1 MIERY
6 DFGQLKLN
14 SQEYLHGFE
23 FCILAD
29 IAHLLRPP
37 TWKVCPECKGHRGVD
52 VDCGCYGI
60 ERDSCQAC
68 GGSGISLQQCQK
80 CHGSG
85 QLPIFYTPEQYRQWF
100 VDNKLPG
107 QEWTGPV
114 WAKHCR
120 YPEFEIYDRESN
132 IEIYFH
138 ESWTVLIA
146 NEAGKP
152 PEDYTCEK

>member
-37 TWKVCPECKGHRGVD
+37 TCDKDNKPV
-52 VDCGCYGI
+52 
-60 ERDSCQAC
+60 
-68 GGSGISLQQCQK
+68 
-80 CHGSG
+80 
-85 QLPIFYTPEQYRQWF
+85 FYTPTQWQQWF
-100 VDNKLPG
+100 VDNRLPV

-120 YPEFEIYDRESN
+120 CPEFEIYERESN

-146 NEAGKP
+146 KLTG
-152 PEDYTCEK
+152 

>member
-37 TWKVCPECKGHRGVD
+37 TWKECGECKERGPD
-52 VDCGCYGI
+52 MTC
-60 ERDSCQAC
+60 E
-68 GGSGISLQQCQK
+68 

-85 QLPIFYTPEQYRQWF
+85 QIPIFYTPAQYRQWF
-100 VDNKLPG
+100 VDNKLPV

-120 YPEFEIYDRESN
+120 CPEFEIYDRESN
-132 IEIYFH
+132 VEIYFH

-146 NEAGKP
+146 NEAGEP
-152 PEDYTCEK
+152 LDGYACES